1 MTGVKKRKKNVKN
14 ERFTVHQTSSL
25 VMSSYTSR
33 SSTDHS
39 GFESSECK
47 FQENRKNKN
56 IHHPAAPGAYFKIF
70 MHFFNISEGHLSI
83 MDGLMDLN
91 FYL

>member
-1 MTGVKKRKKNVKN
+1 ML
-14 ERFTVHQTSSL
+14 QTSSS
-25 VMSSYTSR
+25 VISHYTSR
-33 SSTDHS
+33 SSTDHG

-47 FQENRKNKN
+47 FQEKRKNKN

-83 MDGLMDLN
+83 MDGLTDMN
-91 FYL
+91 FGLQSAYG